1 MITFI
6 TNPIIISVTLLCVLC
21 LCRVNVLL
29 ALIVSSVIGGL
40 SGHMD
45 IEKVMNVFI
54 NGMGGNSETA
64 LSYILLGA
72 FAASMTHTGLAQL
85 LSKKIA
91 LTIKSKKYLLILILT
106 GIAILSQN
114 LIPVH
119 IAFIPI
125 LIPPLLTVMNHLK
138 IDRRA
143 VACALAFG
151 LKAPYIVIPAGF
163 GLIFQGLIAENFV
176 SNGVHI
182 LKSDIWKYTWIIGLG
197 MLIGYLAAI
206 FIAYRKPRIYKDIE
220 VKQTDKKEDLKLTK
234 SHYITIAAAILTLVI
249 QLWTNSLPLGALVG
263 LTVIFG
269 FRAIDHDKMDKLM
282 NEGVGLMGYV
292 AFVMLVAAGFA
303 NVMKATGGVDAL
315 ITMVTPFMTSK
326 IIAVCLMLFVGLFI
340 TMGIGTSF
348 GTIPILAVLYIPI
361 FVKLGFS
368 IPSMIITLAAAAA
381 LGDAGSPASD
391 TTLGPTAGLNAD
403 NQHNHIWDTC
413 VPTFV
418 FYNIPIIIAAIL
430 AVIIFK

>member
-91 LTIKSKKYLLILILT
+91 LTIKSKKYLLIFILT

-143 VACALAFG
+143 VACALAFR

-163 GLIFQGLIAENFV
+163 GLIFQVYF
-176 SNGVHI
+176 HI
-182 LKSDIWKYTWIIGLG
+182 
-197 MLIGYLAAI
+197 
-206 FIAYRKPRIYKDIE
+206 
-220 VKQTDKKEDLKLTK
+220 
-234 SHYITIAAAILTLVI
+234 
-249 QLWTNSLPLGALVG
+249 SL
-263 LTVIFG
+263 
-269 FRAIDHDKMDKLM
+269 
-282 NEGVGLMGYV
+282 
-292 AFVMLVAAGFA
+292 
-303 NVMKATGGVDAL
+303 
-315 ITMVTPFMTSK
+315 
-326 IIAVCLMLFVGLFI
+326 
-340 TMGIGTSF
+340 
-348 GTIPILAVLYIPI
+348 
-361 FVKLGFS
+361 FS
-368 IPSMIITLAAAAA
+368 ICTPL
-381 LGDAGSPASD
+381 D
-391 TTLGPTAGLNAD
+391 TK
-403 NQHNHIWDTC
+403 
-413 VPTFV
+413 FS
-418 FYNIPIIIAAIL
+418 AINP
-430 AVIIFK
+430 

>member
-91 LTIKSKKYLLILILT
+91 LTIKSKKYLLIFILT

-206 FIAYRKPRIYKDIE
+206 FIAYRKPRNYKDIE

-303 NVMKATGGVDAL
+303 NVMKETGGVDAL